1 MRAILHIIEH
11 DFRNFFRY
19 KWWLFGLISMNLA
32 DLFIMAIVYNKMVN
46 PDIITQIRDYFSF
59 FAPGVT
65 VIGLF
70 ASAYMIGREINMEV
84 RRQIYHYMLSL
95 PITRLEL
102 AVGRL
107 LSGGLRGMVYMSPLL
122 LTTFIFLRFPSLP
135 QLVVILGALFLL
147 ATGIS
152 GLSIATAVSTTS
164 LEKFV
169 TARGLVYYL
178 LFFCSSIFYPM
189 SLIQELG
196 REGIMPQPI
205 VVLAEFNPLSSG
217 ADLIRSFLIGT
228 PAFTFDMIR
237 NLIVF
242 SSIFTAVAMFAYVKI
257 LERIDEGIKIF
268 RKRK

>member
-1 MRAILHIIEH
+1 MKSILHVVEH

-19 KWWLFGLISMNLA
+19 KWWLAGLISMNLA
-32 DLFIMAIVYNKMVN
+32 DLFIMALVYNQMVH
-46 PDIITQIRDYFSF
+46 PDIAKQIISYFSF

-84 RRQIYHYMLSL
+84 RRQIHYYMLSL

-102 AVGRL
+102 AIGRL
-107 LSGGLRGMVYMSPLL
+107 LAGGLRGMTYMSPLL
-122 LTTFIFLRFPSLP
+122 LTTFIILGFPSLP
-135 QLVVILGALFLL
+135 QFLVILGALFLL

-169 TARGLVYYL
+169 TARGLVYYV
-178 LFFCSSIFYPM
+178 LFFCSSILYPL
-189 SLIQELG
+189 SLIRDLG

-205 VVLAEFNPLSSG
+205 VVLAELNPLSSG
-217 ADLIRSFLIGT
+217 TDLIRSFLMGT
-228 PAFTFDMIR
+228 PPFSFSMIR
-237 NLIVF
+237 NLVVF
-242 SSIFTAVAMFAYVKI
+242 SAIFTTTAMFAYMKI
-257 LERIDEGIKIF
+257 IERK
-268 RKRK
+268 